1 MLSRKMQVLVVC
13 SHTMKEITFNP
24 ANYVVQEFLE
34 KPKPAKSYIPDWYKE
49 SNAFI
54 GGKLNFSKGYNPDIK
69 LCMPYFDTL
78 TSGYIIELYQDI
90 YVTTNSNGTQ
100 HIDVPEVGP
109 LGIPADK
116 QKSDIGLDVPRPFHY
131 SQNMWT
137 WNMPWSVTTPK
148 GYSTM
153 FVHPINRH
161 DLPFISTSGIVDT
174 DMFALSGNLPFF
186 IKEDFEGI
194 IPKGTPIIQ
203 VIPFKRDS
211 WISKSEEYD
220 DIETSKLK
228 FLMRSAMYG
237 VYKKMF
243 WQKKEYK

>member
-1 MLSRKMQVLVVC
+1 
-13 SHTMKEITFNP
+13 MKEIIFNP

-34 KPKPAKSYIPDWYKE
+34 KPKPAKNYLPDWYKE
-49 SNAFI
+49 SDAFI
-54 GGKLNFSKGYNPDIK
+54 GGKLNFNNGYNPDIK

-78 TSGYIIELYQDI
+78 TSGYIVELYQDI
-90 YVTTNSNGTQ
+90 YVTRNSNGMQ
-100 HIDVPEVGP
+100 HIDVPEVSP

-116 QKSDIGLDVPRPFHY
+116 QKSDIGLNIPRPFHY

-153 FVHPINRH
+153 FIHPINRY

-194 IPKGTPIIQ
+194 ISKGTPIIQ
-203 VIPFKRDS
+203 LIPFKRDNWNS
-211 WISKSEEYD
+211 RSEEYND
-220 DIETSKLK
+220 VETSKLK
-228 FLMRSAMYG
+228 FLMRSVMFGA
-237 VYKKMF
+237 YKKMF
-243 WQKKEYK
+243 WQRKEYK